1 MSQQD
6 IQRLSKKN
14 PILKPWDIETLV
26 SSFNGL
32 DLDANRG
39 LERRNVVAAVQKI
52 EPERQYDEISSVLKE
67 VDVSRPDKV
76 ELDEFVELIA
86 RLRTADKAKQGSA
99 PAVAAKAFE
108 GITSDRA

>member
-39 LERRNVVAAVQKI
+39 LERRNVVSAVQKI

-76 ELDEFVELIA
+76 ELDEFVE
-86 RLRTADKAKQGSA
+86 
-99 PAVAAKAFE
+99 
-108 GITSDRA
+108 

>member
-26 SSFNGL
+26 GSFNGL
-32 DLDANRG
+32 ELDANRG
-39 LERRNVVAAVQKI
+39 LDQRNLVAAVQKV
-52 EPERQYDEISSVLKE
+52 EPERQYDEIRGALKE

-76 ELDEFVELIA
+76 ELDEFVE
-86 RLRTADKAKQGSA
+86 
-99 PAVAAKAFE
+99 
-108 GITSDRA
+108 